1 MLESPEPLRVSID
14 PGLPEQHAR
23 GVWRALN
30 QAPEAVGRL
39 RAEDRPESRRVGHAL
54 GLLGL
59 CGLGLSQW
67 LVWDLTHII
76 GTVFGIG
83 LAVLCLRHR
92 HRRKADEAEASIDPR
107 VTIAFFEDSFV
118 VDTMLDDVDRARLGR
133 IQRVSEAL
141 LEQGHDLRWV
151 AEREWGLAVRLPAL
165 TLDRV
170 RAERCSHEG
179 ERERRGA
186 ETSTH
191 EAFVD
196 GWIRYLED
204 AAGVRPGP
212 GRPG

>member
-1 MLESPEPLRVSID
+1 MPNSPEPLRVSID
-14 PGLPEQHAR
+14 PGLPEHHAR
-23 GVWRALN
+23 GIWRALN
-30 QAPEAVGRL
+30 QAPEAVGRP
-39 RAEDRPESRRVGHAL
+39 RAEDRPESRRFGHAL
-54 GLLGL
+54 ALLGL
-59 CGLGLSQW
+59 CGVGVLEWLFWDTAQTIGAAVGFGL
-67 LVWDLTHII
+67 
-76 GTVFGIG
+76 
-83 LAVLCLRHR
+83 VLLHLRHR

-107 VTIAFFEDSFV
+107 VTIAFFEGSFV

-133 IQRVSEAL
+133 IQRVSEVL

-170 RAERCSHEG
+170 RAEGCSHEG
-179 ERERRGA
+179 ERERRKA

>member
-1 MLESPEPLRVSID
+1 M
-14 PGLPEQHAR
+14 
-23 GVWRALN
+23 
-30 QAPEAVGRL
+30 
-39 RAEDRPESRRVGHAL
+39 

-59 CGLGLSQW
+59 CGLGVLEW
-67 LVWDLTHII
+67 LFWDSAQTI
-76 GTVFGIG
+76 GAVLGFGIF
-83 LAVLCLRHR
+83 LLHLRHR
-92 HRRKADEAEASIDPR
+92 YRRKPDEAEASIDPR

-133 IQRVSEAL
+133 IQRVSEVL

-170 RAERCSHEG
+170 RAERCSRKG